1 MTVKVVSGQLE
12 FTNQNLANKLRK
24 KGHELV
30 TFLDDYTMLDIET
43 TGLSPYRDRIT
54 ELAGIKVRNGKVV
67 AEYSQLVKYPKDNKV
82 PRFITKLN
90 GIDEALILANG
101 MPVKEAITEF
111 RNFIGGDVIV
121 GYNVNFDLNFIYD
134 LWEKFQLKKLSN
146 NYIDVLHFS
155 RVFFKKESH
164 NRLLDCIRRLGIS
177 ESEAHRGLKDS
188 LDTKAVFDI
197 YRKQFTPEMLNE
209 VKDSLKS
216 CVLTEEI
223 PFEYLIKRNPL
234 KNKTVVFAGTV
245 NKEELELIVSNMGG
259 QVRDHVDSTIDYL
272 VMGDKDFFSKSNSEL
287 QKARRLISEGIK
299 ISRLSESFFLDM
311 LDSWARS

>member
-43 TGLSPYRDRIT
+43 TGLSLYRDRIT

-155 RVFFKKESH
+155 RVFFKK
-164 NRLLDCIRRLGIS
+164 RVII
-177 ESEAHRGLKDS
+177 A
-188 LDTKAVFDI
+188 
-197 YRKQFTPEMLNE
+197 Y
-209 VKDSLKS
+209 
-216 CVLTEEI
+216 
-223 PFEYLIKRNPL
+223 
-234 KNKTVVFAGTV
+234 
-245 NKEELELIVSNMGG
+245 
-259 QVRDHVDSTIDYL
+259 
-272 VMGDKDFFSKSNSEL
+272 
-287 QKARRLISEGIK
+287 
-299 ISRLSESFFLDM
+299 
-311 LDSWARS
+311 